1 MYGLAHESS
10 FTADPMRG
18 QSAGCLLISLCQ
30 NTVPSLMSAV
40 KFTQSNSI
48 VFTYLQVKY
57 QFPSHEVHTVAV
69 CCVVCPITNNNH
81 TDHVM
86 LSQNGASDEP
96 QSRMFDLSLFTTQG

>member
-1 MYGLAHESS
+1 MALPMRS
-10 FTADPMRG
+10 TADHTHG
-18 QSAGCLLISLCQ
+18 QSAGSLLISLCQ

-57 QFPSHEVHTVAV
+57 QFPSHEVHTAEV
-69 CCVVCPITNNNH
+69 CCVVCPLTNNNH

-86 LSQNGASDEP
+86 LSQKRCTGW
-96 QSRMFDLSLFTTQG
+96 TTKSYVWPLVIYHPRL